1 MKKIEIDSIVEKDGV
16 IGYVMDIV
24 GDTAYIWWNAPG
36 RYRIEPH
43 IKSTLRLF
51 KDEEVRV

>member
-24 GDTAYIWWNAPG
+24 DDTAFIWWNCPG

-43 IKSTLRLF
+43 KTSTLRLHE
-51 KDEEVRV
+51 DEEIRV

>member
-1 MKKIEIDSIVEKDGV
+1 MKKIEIDSIVEKDDI

-24 GDTAYIWWNAPG
+24 GDTAFIWWNCPG

-43 IKSTLRLF
+43 NVETLEII
-51 KDEEVRV
+51 EESK

>member
-16 IGYVMDIV
+16 IGYVMNMID
-24 GDTAYIWWNAPG
+24 DTAFIWWNCSG

-43 IKSTLRLF
+43 KTSTLRLHEN
-51 KDEEVRV
+51 DEIRV